1 MSDRQP
7 NKKQKSESYNLIE
20 NSNQKPIRPIRN
32 TLISLLGSNFQGAN
46 YATISILTMIAI
58 VFMFQ
63 TDIIQFRNALNG
75 LSEQQLVALT
85 SALGGPINQAGI
97 SAENVEAYTRTMYV
111 QLAQNMDIPVTNIG
125 ELVSALAERNTAI
138 QQLIP
143 AGWSFPAIYG
153 QRTFSNVSGLVAQ
166 IMSDSSAPIYNVFTG
181 IMENLRTSLG
191 MPSMSNVIS
200 IINENSS
207 NFVQNSPRLEPV
219 RMYYFALLNLVN
231 GDGNLFRDLQNIAT
245 ITAFNQYANI
255 YSGVFVALMVALRNS
270 VSLAS
275 AMTRGIVRGTNGLM
289 TFVIGEDL
297 YTSILGE
304 ISSSTRSVVQAP
316 FVGSF
321 HVARFVIFQINR
333 VINSVLEIDSPFD
346 IFGGDPGH
354 EIPENLVLMNHEPLQ
369 MSLTIDPNSEDEY
382 NLLRE
387 IGDLTELYILSNPN
401 FRSIIQQLVRNT
413 NFHNIRDALEEV
425 LVPEQNVDESSQL
438 SSRMS
443 MTSRTSRSSVTSIY
457 YGDSSYR
464 MTVFLQHMF
473 SYIFTTSVFL
483 SNPSQGANTLLTDLN
498 QEVDQQEGIV
508 VDELLDDRRVTNEI
522 IGNVSQVVNQ
532 ETNALELLQQ
542 YGSPSSSALSSALS
556 SAQSTPQ
563 YNYDDMDVEFGGSRK
578 RRKGRLDKRRTKKMK
593 MNKKGKTKK
602 MKRKSLKMKKI
613 INKKGNKSKR
623 RL

>member
-7 NKKQKSESYNLIE
+7 NKKQKSENYNLIE
-20 NSNQKPIRPIRN
+20 NQDSNKKPIRN
-32 TLISLLGSNFQGAN
+32 TLRSLLGSNFQGAN
-46 YATISILTMIAI
+46 YATVSILTMVAI

-97 SAENVEAYTRTMYV
+97 SAENVEAYTRSMYV
-111 QLAQNMDIPVTNIG
+111 QLAQNMDIPVSNIG

-153 QRTFSNVSGLVAQ
+153 QRTFSSVAALVGQ
-166 IMSDSSAPIYNVFTG
+166 IMSDSSAPIYNLFTG

-200 IINENSS
+200 IINETSS

-275 AMTRGIVRGTNGLM
+275 MMTRGIIRGTNGVI

-297 YTSILGE
+297 YSSILGE
-304 ISSSTRSVVQAP
+304 ISSSTRAVVQAP
-316 FVGSF
+316 FIGSF
-321 HVARFVIFQINR
+321 HVARFVIFQINH

-346 IFGGDPGH
+346 IFGGDQVH
-354 EIPENLVLMNHEPLQ
+354 EIPENLVLANNEPLQ

-413 NFHNIRDALEEV
+413 NLRNIRDALEEV
-425 LVPEQNVDESSQL
+425 LVPEQNMSEESSQM

-443 MTSRTSRSSVTSIY
+443 TTSRGSRSSTSTSIY

-522 IGNVSQVVNQ
+522 IGNVTQVVNQ

-542 YGSPSSSALSSALS
+542 YGSPSSSQLS

-578 RRKGRLDKRRTKKMK
+578 RRTRLGKRRTKKMK
-593 MNKKGKTKK
+593 NKNKKGKTKK

-613 INKKGNKSKR
+613 INKKGKKSKR
-623 RL
+623 RI